1 MTIEA
6 ELERLVEVYATF
18 DSEHNCYVGK
28 KEKLNL
34 LSLESDF
41 VKLVNQQLLEHGPSK
56 EAITSQ
62 YRKISVKFHPDRKST
77 YSPEISWLEHNLS
90 EGRNDGACFKVLNF
104 CNDKFINPEQFKDSK
119 FADIKTKEDCKKWL
133 DGLKNQ
139 ANTYTGRSL
148 YDSLQDLLDQ
158 SSNFFDDAGK
168 IKPTG
173 LRVLIK
179 SIPVIFSTYG
189 TFIFAEELFAVYAL
203 YFIMLKSGQ
212 YLETCKSSEL
222 KSIGKTLQ
230 EISTIT
236 ATATTTFMVRL
247 LEMIFWASHQ
257 CLDVSLQIGS
267 SILTPLLPVPSS
279 SQESMPEEDSSKCM
293 DLILA
298 SQNMQEGMQF
308 RTPELKVISAPL
320 ESYLG
325 LNAQQFFRGFRLG
338 QEKFHAIEAFLFRM
352 RVLDNSPGSIES
364 KLTQAEDELRKI
376 KDNPKVYNST
386 TAAAVDRARRIID
399 LLTESDVSDR
409 QLVVYTPR

>member
-6 ELERLVEVYATF
+6 ELERLVTIYATF
-18 DSEHNCYVGK
+18 DSEHKCYVAK
-28 KEKLNL
+28 KDKSL
-34 LSLESDF
+34 LCLESDF
-41 VKLVNQQLLEHGPSK
+41 AKLVNQQLLGNGPSK
-56 EAITSQ
+56 ESITGQ
-62 YRKISVKFHPDRKST
+62 YRKISVAFHPDRKPS
-77 YSPEISWLEHNLS
+77 YSPEISWLEHSLS
-90 EGRNDGACFKVLNF
+90 EGKNDGACFKLLKF
-104 CNDKFINPEQFKDSK
+104 CHDKFVNPEQFKDSN

-133 DGLKNQ
+133 DDLKNQ
-139 ANTYTGRSL
+139 ASTYTGRSL

-158 SSNFFDDAGK
+158 SNNFFDDAGK

-179 SIPVIFSTYG
+179 SIPVIFATYG

-212 YLETCKSSEL
+212 YLETCKSSDL
-222 KSIGKTLQ
+222 KTIGKTLQ

-247 LEMIFWASHQ
+247 LELIFWASHQ

-267 SILTPLLPVPSS
+267 SIFTPLLPVSS
-279 SQESMPEEDSSKCM
+279 SSKESMPEDDSNKCM

-325 LNAQQFFRGFRLG
+325 INAQQIFRGWRLG
-338 QEKFHAIEAFLFRM
+338 QEKFRAVEAFLFRM
-352 RVLDNSPGSIES
+352 RVLDNSPDPVES
-364 KLTQAEDELRKI
+364 KLKQAEEELRKI
-376 KDNPKVYNST
+376 KDNPNVYNST
-386 TAAAVDRARRIID
+386 TATAVDRAGRIID

-409 QLVVYTPR
+409 QLVVYTPQ